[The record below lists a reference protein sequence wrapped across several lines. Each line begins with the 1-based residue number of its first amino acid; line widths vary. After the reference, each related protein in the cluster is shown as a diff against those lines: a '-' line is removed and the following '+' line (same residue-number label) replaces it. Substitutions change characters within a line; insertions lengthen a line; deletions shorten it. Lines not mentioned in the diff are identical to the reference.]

1 MKSLGQA
8 PVLILPLMHLSWLQS
23 LMILLSKLY
32 SALIMTKL
40 LGQMDMP
47 PFSSKHPGIL
57 LVVICLAVRDF
68 FVSKKLLKK
77 INHSIIA
84 LIPKSANV
92 SATTNFRPISSCN
105 VVYKVISKILSVR
118 LAIALADIISPLQN
132 AFLGG
137 RLMADNI
144 HLIQENLW
152 LYECKR
158 VLPRCLMKIDFK
170 KAFNFVQWP
179 FLQQLLLSF
188 SFPYKFM
195 HLILQCVATT
205 SFSIFINDI
214 IYGLFQ
220 GKNRA
225 RQGDPLSPYLFI
237 ICMEYFSKMLKL
249 ASMSFRFRFHPKCS
263 AQDISYLAFTSN
275 IILLSRGDR

>member
-1 MKSLGQA
+1 MDLVGFSKVTLPLDDEVSWSGPCIDPASHASLLA
-8 PVLILPLMHLSWLQS
+8 PVTNDIIKQALFSIDDDKVPGPDGYTSFFFKKSWD
-23 LMILLSKLY
+23 IV
-32 SALIMTKL
+32 
-40 LGQMDMP
+40 GGD
-47 PFSSKHPGIL
+47 F
-57 LVVICLAVRDF
+57 CLAVRDF

-84 LIPKSANV
+84 LILKSANV
-92 SATTNFRPISSCN
+92 STTTNFRPISCCN

-144 HLIQENLW
+144 HLIQELLR

-158 VLPRCLMKIDFK
+158 VLSRCLMKIDFK

-188 SFPYKFM
+188 GFPYKFM
-195 HLILQCVATT
+195 HLI
-205 SFSIFINDI
+205 
-214 IYGLFQ
+214 
-220 GKNRA
+220 
-225 RQGDPLSPYLFI
+225 
-237 ICMEYFSKMLKL
+237 M
-249 ASMSFRFRFHPKCS
+249 
-263 AQDISYLAFTSN
+263 
-275 IILLSRGDR
+275 